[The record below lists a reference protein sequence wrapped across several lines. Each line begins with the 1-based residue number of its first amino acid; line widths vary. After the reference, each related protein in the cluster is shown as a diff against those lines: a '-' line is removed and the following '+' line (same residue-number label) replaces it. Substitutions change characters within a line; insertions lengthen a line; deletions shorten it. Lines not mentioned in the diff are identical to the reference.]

1 MKVGPTL
8 LGYVGSVS
16 GGSVSVQ
23 QVKSVASGLVIIG
36 GATYRIGQ
44 VGSFVRIPQGYQD
57 LFGIVSDVGANAL
70 PDSLRNMNDRGER
83 WMTVQLVGESIG
95 STFERGISQY
105 PSINDEV
112 HLVTEGDLRRIYA
125 SSGPKQIPI
134 GRLASAESMTVCVDL
149 DKLVTRHCA
158 VLGSTG
164 SGKSTT
170 VASLLRSISRGEI
183 SPGKARFPRARIL
196 LLDIHGEYVR
206 ALRDVSEVFRIN
218 PNPGE
223 SQLRIPFWALDPTDL
238 SQFLFGG
245 LEEKQATYIHDK
257 IVELKAASHANKSCE
272 GVQTSSLTI
281 STPIPYSLNRLWL
294 ELVEPE
300 LMTLEGQ
307 NRDEPAKQADGDAL
321 TLTPPKFK
329 PHGLGTKG
337 PFLNQAARGIRR
349 PLDQLRSR
357 LLDRQYDFLLHPG
370 DWEPNLDG
378 RTQNDLDELLKA
390 WLGHEQAITILD
402 LSGVPS
408 GVLVRLVASILKIV
422 YEALF
427 WSREKSEGGI
437 ERPLLIVM
445 EEAHR
450 YLSDAVDS
458 SARLIVQRIVKEGRK
473 YGIGAMVVSQRPSE
487 VDETILSQC
496 GTFFALRLSN
506 PTDRSRVQG
515 TLPDSLTGLMDML
528 PVLRTGEAIV
538 TGEAAQLPL
547 RCRINLP
554 ERGHRPDS
562 EDPQV
567 SVEWER
573 DRIAENY
580 GRVAASWRS
589 QAPRFAS
596 VRPKREA
603 VSDTIPSDGSNDGS

>member
-1 MKVGPTL
+1 MNARPTL
-8 LGYVGSVS
+8 LGHVGSVT

-36 GATYRIGQ
+36 GTTYRIGQ

-70 PDSLRNMNDRGER
+70 PEPLRLANDRGER

-112 HLVTEGDLRRIYA
+112 HIVTESDLRRIYA
-125 SSGPKQIPI
+125 SPGPTQIPI

-149 DKLVTRHCA
+149 DKLITRHCA

-170 VASLLRSISRGEI
+170 VASLLRSISKGEAA
-183 SPGKARFPRARIL
+183 SGKTRFPRARIL
-196 LLDIHGEYVR
+196 LLDIHGEYAR

-238 SQFLFGG
+238 TQFLFGG

-257 IVELKAASHANKSCE
+257 ILELKAASLAAGSYE

-281 STPIPYSLNRLWL
+281 STPLPYSLNRLWL
-294 ELVEPE
+294 ELIEPE

-307 NRDEPAKQADGDAL
+307 NRDEPAKETDGDAL
-321 TLTPPKFK
+321 TLTPPKYK

-370 DWEPNLDG
+370 DWEPNLEG
-378 RTQNDLDELLKA
+378 GIKSDLADLLKA
-390 WLGHEQAITILD
+390 WLGHERPITILD

-408 GVLVRLVASILKIV
+408 GVLVRLIASILKIV

-427 WSREKSEGGI
+427 WSREKSEGGT

-458 SARLIVQRIVKEGRK
+458 SARLIVQRVVKEGRK
-473 YGIGAMVVSQRPSE
+473 YGIGAMVISQRPSE

-554 ERGHRPDS
+554 EKENRPDS

-567 SVEWER
+567 SIEWER

-589 QAPRFAS
+589 QSPRFTNI
-596 VRPKREA
+596 RPKREA
-603 VSDTIPSDGSNDGS
+603 VSDSTPSGESNNGS

>member
-1 MKVGPTL
+1 MTGRPTL

-16 GGSVSVQ
+16 GGSISVQ

-36 GATYRIGQ
+36 GTTYRIGQ

-57 LFGIVSDVGANAL
+57 LFGIVSDVGASAL
-70 PDSLRNMNDRGER
+70 PEPLRLTNDRGER

-112 HLVTEGDLRRIYA
+112 HLVTERDLRRIYA
-125 SSGPKQIPI
+125 SPGPTQIPI

-149 DKLVTRHCA
+149 DKLLTRHCA

-170 VASLLRSISRGEI
+170 VTSLLRSISVGEGT
-183 SPGKARFPRARIL
+183 SGKARFPRARIL
-196 LLDIHGEYVR
+196 LLDIHGEYAR
-206 ALRDVSEVFRIN
+206 ALRDVSAVFRIN

-223 SQLRIPFWALDPTDL
+223 SQLRIPFWALDPMDL

-257 IVELKAASHANKSCE
+257 ILELKTASLAIGKYE

-281 STPIPYSLNRLWL
+281 ATPVPYSLKRLWL
-294 ELVEPE
+294 ELLEPE
-300 LMTLEGQ
+300 LMTLEGT
-307 NRDEPAKQADGDAL
+307 NRDEPAKVSDGDAE

-370 DWEPNLDG
+370 DWEPDADG
-378 RTQNDLDELLKA
+378 KIKSDLDELLKV
-390 WLGHEQAITILD
+390 WLGHDRAVTILD
-402 LSGVPS
+402 LSGIPS

-427 WSREKSEGGI
+427 WSREKSEGGT
-437 ERPLLIVM
+437 ERPLLVVM

-473 YGIGAMVVSQRPSE
+473 YGIGAMIVSQRPSE

-538 TGEAAQLPL
+538 TGEAAHLPL
-547 RCRINLP
+547 RCRVNLP
-554 ERGHRPDS
+554 ERAYRPDS

-573 DRIAENY
+573 DRISENY
-580 GRVAASWRS
+580 GRVAASWRAQS
-589 QAPRFAS
+589 PRFAA
-596 VRPKREA
+596 VRPKREPVA
-603 VSDTIPSDGSNDGS
+603 DIPSEGSNDGS

>member
-1 MKVGPTL
+1 MTTRPTL
-8 LGYVGSVS
+8 LGYVGSVD

-23 QVKSVASGLVIIG
+23 QVKAVASGLVIIG
-36 GATYRIGQ
+36 GTTYRIGQ

-57 LFGIVSDVGANAL
+57 LFGIVSNVGAAAL
-70 PDSLRNMNDRGER
+70 PESHRLLPDRGER
-83 WMTVQLVGESIG
+83 WMTIQLVGESIG

-112 HLVTEGDLRRIYA
+112 HLVTESDLRRIYA
-125 SSGPKQIPI
+125 SPGPTQVPI
-134 GRLASAESMTVCVDL
+134 GRLASAESMTVCIDL
-149 DKLVTRHCA
+149 DKLLTRHCA

-170 VASLLRSISRGEI
+170 VASLLRSICVGETN
-183 SPGKARFPRARIL
+183 SGKARFPRARIL
-196 LLDIHGEYVR
+196 LLDIHGEYAR
-206 ALRDVSEVFRIN
+206 ALSDVSEIFRIN

-245 LEEKQATYIHDK
+245 LEDKQVTYIHDK
-257 IVELKAASHANKSCE
+257 ILELKANSLASGTYT
-272 GVQTSSLTI
+272 GVQSSSLTI
-281 STPIPYSLNRLWL
+281 STPIPFSLNRLWL
-294 ELVEPE
+294 ELIEPE
-300 LMTLEGQ
+300 LMTLEGT
-307 NRDEPAKQADGDAL
+307 NRDEPAKETDGDAQS
-321 TLTPPKFK
+321 LTPPKFK
-329 PHGLGTKG
+329 PHGLGNKG
-337 PFLNQAARGIRR
+337 PFLNQGARGIRR

-357 LLDRQYDFLLHPG
+357 LLDHQYDFLLHPG
-370 DWEPNLDG
+370 DWEPDVDG
-378 RTQNDLDELLKA
+378 KTKNDLDDLLKA
-390 WLGHEQAITILD
+390 WLGHEHAITILD

-408 GVLVRLVASILKIV
+408 TVLVRLIASILKIV

-427 WSREKSEGGI
+427 WSREKSEGGTK
-437 ERPLLIVM
+437 RPLLIVM

-538 TGEAAQLPL
+538 TGEAAHLPL

-554 ERGHRPDS
+554 EKEHRPDS

-567 SVEWER
+567 SIEWER

-580 GRVAASWRS
+580 GRVTASWRS
-589 QAPRFAS
+589 QSPRFTS
-596 VRPKREA
+596 VRPKRES
-603 VSDTIPSDGSNDGS
+603 VSDIPTPEGPKDGS

>member
-1 MKVGPTL
+1 
-8 LGYVGSVS
+8 
-16 GGSVSVQ
+16 
-23 QVKSVASGLVIIG
+23 
-36 GATYRIGQ
+36 
-44 VGSFVRIPQGYQD
+44 
-57 LFGIVSDVGANAL
+57 
-70 PDSLRNMNDRGER
+70 
-83 WMTVQLVGESIG
+83 MTVQLVGESIG
-95 STFERGISQY
+95 SIFERGISQY

-112 HLVTEGDLRRIYA
+112 HLVTETDLRRIYA
-125 SSGPKQIPI
+125 SPGPTQIPI

-149 DKLVTRHCA
+149 DKLITRHCA

-170 VASLLRSISRGEI
+170 VASLLRSICGRETAS
-183 SPGKARFPRARIL
+183 GKTRFPRARIL
-196 LLDIHGEYVR
+196 LLDIHGEYAR
-206 ALRDVSEVFRIN
+206 ALQDVSKIFRIN

-223 SQLRIPFWALDPTDL
+223 SQLHVPFWALDPMDM

-257 IVELKAASHANKSCE
+257 IIELKLASLQTGQYA
-272 GVQTSSLTI
+272 GVQPSSLTI
-281 STPIPYSLNRLWL
+281 STPVPYSLKRLWL

-300 LMTLEGQ
+300 LMTLEGT
-307 NRDEPAKQADGDAL
+307 NRDEPAKLSDGDAE
-321 TLTPPKFK
+321 TLTSPKFK

-370 DWEPNLDG
+370 SWEPSVDG
-378 RTQNDLDELLKA
+378 KIASDLDDLLKA
-390 WLGHEQAITILD
+390 WLGHDMAITILD

-408 GVLVRLVASILKIV
+408 GVLVRLIGSILKIV

-437 ERPLLIVM
+437 ERPLLVVM

-450 YLSDAVDS
+450 YLSDAGDG

-528 PVLRTGEAIV
+528 PILRTGEAIV
-538 TGEAAQLPL
+538 TGEAAHLPL

-554 ERGHRPDS
+554 ERKHRPDS

-567 SVEWER
+567 SLQWER
-573 DRIAENY
+573 ERISENY
-580 GRVAASWRS
+580 GRVAASWRA
-589 QAPRFAS
+589 QAPRFAA
-596 VRPKREA
+596 VRPKREP
-603 VSDTIPSDGSNDGS
+603 VTDPSPSKEESDGS